1 VKTTGVK
8 IIGFYLAP
16 STNTKSALRRRLYNS
31 EMAEA
36 LKLKLNQS
44 QYWAVGEVLNKYVKI
59 LRKEKFLE
67 SKNPGYESFFILP
80 GDALNVEDDEF
91 ETEAKTT
98 AALTKAFGKY
108 NKSRQVNRV
117 LVSKFIGMIAV

>member
-1 VKTTGVK
+1 MV
-8 IIGFYLAP
+8 
-16 STNTKSALRRRLYNS
+16 
-31 EMAEA
+31 EA
-36 LKLKLNQS
+36 LKQKNAQHN
-44 QYWAVGEVLNKYVKI
+44 YWAVGEVLNKYVKI

-80 GDALNVEDDEF
+80 GDSLTVEDDEF